1 MSGWFAVKH
10 GITEHH
16 VFRDHPAR
24 LAAWIW
30 MLDNAAWADTKQDV
44 GGQIIVVKRGQLCA
58 SQAMMERGTGMTRKQ
73 LRNFLC
79 LLKAEGTIETQPA
92 TKGAKS
98 RTIVTFCNFDKYQSP
113 RPSEGQRR
121 AKEGP
126 TKEQDNNIPV
136 GNSAFAP
143 SIDPA
148 KSVFES
154 GVAILGQAGV
164 SERQA
169 RGIVGKWRKNY
180 SDPEIIAA
188 ISQASR
194 DRAVEPVAYIT
205 RVLGAVATRET
216 EAERVKR
223 VQNAWMW

>member
-58 SQAMMERGTGMTRKQ
+58 SQAMMERGTGMPRKQ
-73 LRNFLC
+73 LRNFLN
-79 LLKAEGTIETQPA
+79 LLIAEGTIRTHPA

-98 RTIVTFCNFDKYQSP
+98 RTIVTFCNFDKYQTP
-113 RPSEGQRR
+113 RPSEGQETAKRR
-121 AKEGP
+121 P

-143 SIDPA
+143 
-148 KSVFES
+148 
-154 GVAILGQAGV
+154 
-164 SERQA
+164 
-169 RGIVGKWRKNY
+169 
-180 SDPEIIAA
+180 
-188 ISQASR
+188 
-194 DRAVEPVAYIT
+194 
-205 RVLGAVATRET
+205 
-216 EAERVKR
+216 
-223 VQNAWMW
+223 